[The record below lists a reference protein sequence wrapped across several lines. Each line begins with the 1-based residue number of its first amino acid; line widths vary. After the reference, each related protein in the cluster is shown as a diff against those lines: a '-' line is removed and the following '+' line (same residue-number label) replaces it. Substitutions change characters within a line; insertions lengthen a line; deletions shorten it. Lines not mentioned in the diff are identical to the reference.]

1 MATSKK
7 TTKESPAPLPAAP
20 VQDLAVSEGQA
31 TESPHLSVVI
41 PYCKEYAQGNEL
53 LFALRSWCRN
63 ARFPFRIV
71 VIGDAEDWMD
81 RGNLTLTECP
91 RVSDIP
97 SVDTLHKLWVA
108 VNAPEVTES
117 FIWTNDD
124 IYLMN
129 PVSMPHILLPKVLGT
144 LNPAAYNGHY
154 RAAMERTIEMLTEAG
169 LPLLNYG
176 THTPVMFEKQR
187 LAELLPEDQ
196 TDAKTGILYTSIYF
210 NSRKDIIGHPAKLDW
225 RTDPFLLPVVSKSP
239 DEKLVNEL
247 LRNKVFMNNARSGY
261 SPWLESF
268 LSRRFPEKCPA
279 EL

>member
-1 MATSKK
+1 MTVKEK
-7 TTKESPAPLPAAP
+7 TQKEPAPVASEP
-20 VQDLAVSEGQA
+20 VQAIDDRMTAGSDA
-31 TESPHLSVVI
+31 CISVVI

-53 LFALRSWCRN
+53 LFAIRSWYKN
-63 ARFPFRIV
+63 ARFLFHIF

-81 RGNLTLTECP
+81 GENVTWIDCP

-97 SVDTLHKLWVA
+97 SVDTLHKLHEILTYTA
-108 VNAPEVTES
+108 VTER
-117 FIWTNDD
+117 FVWTNDD

-129 PVSMPHILLPKVLGT
+129 PVSVPHIVLPKVLGT
-144 LNPAAYNGHY
+144 LNPAAYNGNY

-176 THTPVMFEKQR
+176 THTPVMFKKSN
-187 LAELLPEDQ
+187 LKALLPGD
-196 TDAKTGILYTSIYF
+196 DVNAKTGVLFTSLYF
-210 NSRKDIIGHPAKLDW
+210 NSVNTAHPARLDW
-225 RTDPFLLPVVSKSP
+225 RTDPFLLPVVSKAP

-268 LSRRFPEKCPA
+268 LSRRFPEKCVA

>member
-20 VQDLAVSEGQA
+20 VQDLTVSEGKA

-53 LFALRSWCRN
+53 LFAIRSWYKN
-63 ARFPFRIV
+63 ARFPFHIF

-81 RGNLTLTECP
+81 GENVTWIDCP

-108 VNAPEVTES
+108 QNNPEVTER
-117 FIWTNDD
+117 FIWSNDD
-124 IYLMN
+124 IYLVN
-129 PVSMPHILLPKVLGT
+129 PVSYPHIVIPKVLGK

-176 THTPVMFEKQR
+176 THTPVVFKKSNLSM
-187 LAELLPEDQ
+187 LLPADDLQ
-196 TDAKTGILYTSIYF
+196 AKVGVLFTSIYF
-210 NSRKDIIGHPAKLDW
+210 NQVNTAHPVRLDW
-225 RTDPFLLPVVSKSP
+225 RTDPFLLPVVSKAP

-268 LSRRFPEKCPA
+268 LSRRFPEKCVA

>member
-1 MATSKK
+1 MTVKEK
-7 TTKESPAPLPAAP
+7 TQKEPAPVASEP
-20 VQDLAVSEGQA
+20 VQAIEDRMTAGSDA
-31 TESPHLSVVI
+31 CISVVI

-53 LFALRSWCRN
+53 LFAIRSWYKN
-63 ARFPFRIV
+63 ARFPFHIF

-81 RGNLTLTECP
+81 GENVTWIDCP

-97 SVDTLHKLWVA
+97 SVDTLHKLHEILTYTA
-108 VNAPEVTES
+108 VTEH

-129 PVSMPHILLPKVLGT
+129 PVSVPHIVLPKVLGP
-144 LNPAAYNGHY
+144 LNPKGYNGHY

-176 THTPVMFEKQR
+176 THTPVMFKKSN
-187 LAELLPEDQ
+187 LKALLPGD
-196 TDAKTGILYTSIYF
+196 DVNAKAGVLFTSLYF
-210 NSRKDIIGHPAKLDW
+210 NSVNTAHPARLDW
-225 RTDPFLLPVVSKSP
+225 RTDPFLLPVVSKAP

-268 LSRRFPEKCPA
+268 LSRRFPEKCVA

>member
-1 MATSKK
+1 MTVKEK
-7 TTKESPAPLPAAP
+7 TQKEPAPVASEP
-20 VQDLAVSEGQA
+20 VQAIENRMTAGSDACI
-31 TESPHLSVVI
+31 SVVI

-53 LFALRSWCRN
+53 LFAIRSWYKN
-63 ARFPFRIV
+63 ARFPFHIF
-71 VIGDAEDWMD
+71 VIGDYEDWMD
-81 RGNLTLTECP
+81 GENVTWIDCP

-97 SVDTLHKLWVA
+97 SVDTLHKLHEILTYTA
-108 VNAPEVTES
+108 VTEH

-129 PVSMPHILLPKVLGT
+129 PVSVPHIVLPKVLGP
-144 LNPAAYNGHY
+144 LNPKGYNGHY
-154 RAAMERTIEMLTEAG
+154 RAAMEHTIEMLTEAG

-176 THTPVMFEKQR
+176 THTPVMFKKSN
-187 LAELLPEDQ
+187 LKALLPGD
-196 TDAKTGILYTSIYF
+196 DVNAKTGVLFTSLYF
-210 NSRKDIIGHPAKLDW
+210 NSVNTAHPARLDW
-225 RTDPFLLPVVSKSP
+225 RTDPFLLPVVSKAP

-268 LSRRFPEKCPA
+268 LSRRFPDKCPC

>member
-1 MATSKK
+1 MTV
-7 TTKESPAPLPAAP
+7 KEKNQKEPALVASEP
-20 VQDLAVSEGQA
+20 VQAIDDRMTAGSDA
-31 TESPHLSVVI
+31 CISVVI

-53 LFALRSWCRN
+53 LFAIRSWYKN
-63 ARFPFRIV
+63 ACFPFHIF
-71 VIGDAEDWMD
+71 VIGDYEDWMD
-81 RGNLTLTECP
+81 GENVTWIDCP

-97 SVDTLHKLWVA
+97 SVDTLHKLHEILA
-108 VNAPEVTES
+108 YTAVTER

-129 PVSMPHILLPKVLGT
+129 PVSVPHIVLPKVLGT

-176 THTPVMFEKQR
+176 THTPVMFKKSN
-187 LAELLPEDQ
+187 LKALLPGD
-196 TDAKTGILYTSIYF
+196 DVNAKAGVLFTSLYF
-210 NSRKDIIGHPAKLDW
+210 NSVNTAHPVRLDW

-239 DEKLVNEL
+239 NEKLVNEL

-268 LSRRFPEKCPA
+268 LSRRFPEKCVA

>member
-1 MATSKK
+1 MTVKEK
-7 TTKESPAPLPAAP
+7 TQKEPAPVASEP
-20 VQDLAVSEGQA
+20 VQAIEDRMTAGSDA
-31 TESPHLSVVI
+31 CISVVI

-53 LFALRSWCRN
+53 LFAIRSWYQN
-63 ARFPFRIV
+63 ARFPFHIF
-71 VIGDAEDWMD
+71 VIGDYEDWMD
-81 RGNLTLTECP
+81 GENVTWIDCP

-97 SVDTLHKLWVA
+97 SVDTLHKLHEILTYTA
-108 VNAPEVTES
+108 VTEH

-129 PVSMPHILLPKVLGT
+129 PVSVPHIVLPKVLGP
-144 LNPAAYNGHY
+144 LNPKGYNGHY

-176 THTPVMFEKQR
+176 THTPVMFKKSN
-187 LAELLPEDQ
+187 LKALLPD
-196 TDAKTGILYTSIYF
+196 DDVNAKTGVLFTSLYF
-210 NSRKDIIGHPAKLDW
+210 NSVNTAHPARLDW
-225 RTDPFLLPVVSKSP
+225 RTDPFLLPVVSKAP

-268 LSRRFPEKCPA
+268 LSRRFPDKCPC

>member
-1 MATSKK
+1 MTVKEK
-7 TTKESPAPLPAAP
+7 TQKEPAPVASEP
-20 VQDLAVSEGQA
+20 VQAIEDRMTAGSDA
-31 TESPHLSVVI
+31 CISVVI

-53 LFALRSWCRN
+53 LFAIRSWYKN
-63 ARFPFRIV
+63 SRFPFHIF

-81 RGNLTLTECP
+81 GENVTWIDCP

-97 SVDTLHKLWVA
+97 SVDTLHKLHEILTYTA
-108 VNAPEVTES
+108 VTER
-117 FIWTNDD
+117 FVWTNDD

-129 PVSMPHILLPKVLGT
+129 PVSVPHIVLPKVLGP
-144 LNPAAYNGHY
+144 LNPKGYNGHY

-176 THTPVMFEKQR
+176 THTPVMFKKSN
-187 LAELLPEDQ
+187 LKALLPGD
-196 TDAKTGILYTSIYF
+196 DVNAKAGVLFTSLYF
-210 NSRKDIIGHPAKLDW
+210 NSVNTAHPARLDW
-225 RTDPFLLPVVSKSP
+225 RTDPFLLPVVSKAP

-268 LSRRFPEKCPA
+268 LSRRFPDKCPC

>member
-1 MATSKK
+1 MTTKKK
-7 TTKESPAPLPAAP
+7 TVEKPVPVSADP
-20 VQDLAVSEGQA
+20 VQALQETTGGAIS
-31 TESPHLSVVI
+31 LSVLI

-53 LFALRSWCRN
+53 LFALRSWYRY

-81 RGNLTLTECP
+81 GENLTFIECP

-97 SVDTLHKLWVA
+97 SVDTLHKLRVA
-108 VNAPEVTES
+108 LDSAEVTER

-129 PVSMPHILLPKVLGT
+129 PVSLAHIELPKVLGP
-144 LNPAAYNGHY
+144 LNPDAYNGHY
-154 RAAMERTIEMLTEAG
+154 RAAMQRTIEMLTEAG

-176 THTPVMFEKQR
+176 THTPVVFKKSN
-187 LAELLPEDQ
+187 LSVLLPADEVN
-196 TDAKTGILYTSIYF
+196 AKTGVLFTSLYF
-210 NSRKDIIGHPAKLDW
+210 NSVNTAHPARLDW
-225 RTDPFLLPVVSKSP
+225 KTDPFLLPVVSKSP
-239 DEKLVNEL
+239 NEKYVDEL

-268 LSRRFPEKCPA
+268 LSRRFPDKCPC

>member
-1 MATSKK
+1 MTVKEK
-7 TTKESPAPLPAAP
+7 TQKEPAPVASEP
-20 VQDLAVSEGQA
+20 VQAIDDRMTAGSDA
-31 TESPHLSVVI
+31 CISVVI

-53 LFALRSWCRN
+53 LFAIRSWYKN
-63 ARFPFRIV
+63 ARFPFHIF

-81 RGNLTLTECP
+81 GENVTWIDCP

-97 SVDTLHKLWVA
+97 SVDTLHKLHEILTYTA
-108 VNAPEVTES
+108 VSER

-129 PVSMPHILLPKVLGT
+129 PVSVPHIVLPKVLGT

-176 THTPVMFEKQR
+176 THTPVMFKKSN
-187 LAELLPEDQ
+187 LKALLPGD
-196 TDAKTGILYTSIYF
+196 DVNAKTGVLFTSLYF
-210 NSRKDIIGHPAKLDW
+210 NSVNTAHPARLDW
-225 RTDPFLLPVVSKSP
+225 RTDPFLLPVVSKAP

-268 LSRRFPEKCPA
+268 LSRRFPEKCVA

>member
-1 MATSKK
+1 MTVKKK
-7 TTKESPAPLPAAP
+7 TQKEPAPVASEP
-20 VQDLAVSEGQA
+20 VQAIEDRMTAGSDA
-31 TESPHLSVVI
+31 CISVVI

-53 LFALRSWCRN
+53 LFAIRSWYKN
-63 ARFPFRIV
+63 ARFPFHIF

-81 RGNLTLTECP
+81 GENVTWIDCP

-97 SVDTLHKLWVA
+97 SVDTLHKLHEILTYTA
-108 VNAPEVTES
+108 VTER

-129 PVSMPHILLPKVLGT
+129 PVSVPHIVLPKVLGT

-154 RAAMERTIEMLTEAG
+154 RAAMERTIEVLTEAG

-176 THTPVMFEKQR
+176 THTPVMFKKSN
-187 LAELLPEDQ
+187 LKALLPGD
-196 TDAKTGILYTSIYF
+196 DVNAKTGVLFTTLYF
-210 NSRKDIIGHPAKLDW
+210 NSVNTAHPARLDW
-225 RTDPFLLPVVSKSP
+225 RTDPFLLPVVSKAP

-268 LSRRFPEKCPA
+268 LSRRFPDKCPC

>member
-1 MATSKK
+1 MTVKEK
-7 TTKESPAPLPAAP
+7 TQKEPAPVASEP
-20 VQDLAVSEGQA
+20 VQAIDDRMTAGSDA
-31 TESPHLSVVI
+31 CISVVI

-53 LFALRSWCRN
+53 LFAIRSWYKN
-63 ARFPFRIV
+63 ARFPFHIF
-71 VIGDAEDWMD
+71 VIGDYEDWMD
-81 RGNLTLTECP
+81 GENVTWIDCP

-97 SVDTLHKLWVA
+97 SVDTLHKLHEILTYTA
-108 VNAPEVTES
+108 VTER

-129 PVSMPHILLPKVLGT
+129 PVSVPHIVLPKVLGT

-176 THTPVMFEKQR
+176 THTPVMFKKSN
-187 LAELLPEDQ
+187 LKALLPGD
-196 TDAKTGILYTSIYF
+196 DVNAKTGVLFTSLYF
-210 NSRKDIIGHPAKLDW
+210 NSVNTAHPARLDW
-225 RTDPFLLPVVSKSP
+225 RTDPFLLPVVSKAP

-268 LSRRFPEKCPA
+268 LSRRFPEKCVA

>member
-1 MATSKK
+1 MTVKEK
-7 TTKESPAPLPAAP
+7 TQKEPAPVASEP
-20 VQDLAVSEGQA
+20 VQAIEDRMTAGSDA
-31 TESPHLSVVI
+31 CISVVI

-53 LFALRSWCRN
+53 LFAIRSWFKN
-63 ARFPFRIV
+63 ARFPFHIF
-71 VIGDAEDWMD
+71 VIGDYEDWMD
-81 RGNLTLTECP
+81 GENVTWIDCP

-97 SVDTLHKLWVA
+97 SVDTLHKLHEILTYTA
-108 VNAPEVTES
+108 VTEH

-129 PVSMPHILLPKVLGT
+129 PVSVPHIVLPKVLGP
-144 LNPAAYNGHY
+144 LNPKGYNGHY
-154 RAAMERTIEMLTEAG
+154 RAAMEHTIEMLTEAG

-176 THTPVMFEKQR
+176 THTPVMFKKSN
-187 LAELLPEDQ
+187 LKALLPGD
-196 TDAKTGILYTSIYF
+196 DVNAKTGVLFTSLYF
-210 NSRKDIIGHPAKLDW
+210 NSVNTAHPARLDW
-225 RTDPFLLPVVSKSP
+225 RTDPFLLPVVSKAP

-268 LSRRFPEKCPA
+268 LSRRFPEKCVA

>member
-20 VQDLAVSEGQA
+20 VQDLTVSEGKA

-53 LFALRSWCRN
+53 LFAIRSWYKN
-63 ARFPFRIV
+63 ARFPFHIF

-81 RGNLTLTECP
+81 GENVTWIDCP

-97 SVDTLHKLWVA
+97 SVDTLHKLHEILTYTA
-108 VNAPEVTES
+108 VTER

-129 PVSMPHILLPKVLGT
+129 PVSVPHIVLPKVLGT
-144 LNPAAYNGHY
+144 LNPAAYNGNY

-176 THTPVMFEKQR
+176 THTPVMFKKSN
-187 LAELLPEDQ
+187 LKALLPAD
-196 TDAKTGILYTSIYF
+196 DVNAKTGVLFTSLYF
-210 NSRKDIIGHPAKLDW
+210 NSVNTAHPARLDW
-225 RTDPFLLPVVSKSP
+225 RTDPFLLPVVSKAP

-247 LRNKVFMNNARSGY
+247 LRTKVFMNNARSGY

-268 LSRRFPEKCPA
+268 LSRRFPEKCVA

>member
-1 MATSKK
+1 MTVKEK
-7 TTKESPAPLPAAP
+7 TQKEPAPVASEP
-20 VQDLAVSEGQA
+20 VQAIDDRMTAGSDA
-31 TESPHLSVVI
+31 CISVVI

-53 LFALRSWCRN
+53 LFAIRSWYKN
-63 ARFPFRIV
+63 ARFPFHIF
-71 VIGDAEDWMD
+71 VIGDYEDWMD
-81 RGNLTLTECP
+81 GENVTWIDCP

-97 SVDTLHKLWVA
+97 SVDTLHKLHEILTYTA
-108 VNAPEVTES
+108 VTEH

-129 PVSMPHILLPKVLGT
+129 PVSVPHIVLPKVLGP
-144 LNPAAYNGHY
+144 LNPKGYNGHY
-154 RAAMERTIEMLTEAG
+154 RAAMEHTIEMLTEAG

-176 THTPVMFEKQR
+176 THTPVMFKKSN
-187 LAELLPEDQ
+187 LKALLPGD
-196 TDAKTGILYTSIYF
+196 DVNAKTGVLFTSLYF
-210 NSRKDIIGHPAKLDW
+210 NSVNTAHPARLDW
-225 RTDPFLLPVVSKSP
+225 RTDPFLLPVVSKAP

-268 LSRRFPEKCPA
+268 LSRRFPDKCPC

>member
-1 MATSKK
+1 MTVKEK
-7 TTKESPAPLPAAP
+7 TQKEPAPVASEP
-20 VQDLAVSEGQA
+20 VQAIEDRMTAGSDA
-31 TESPHLSVVI
+31 CISVVI

-53 LFALRSWCRN
+53 LFAIRSWYKN
-63 ARFPFRIV
+63 ARFPFHIF

-81 RGNLTLTECP
+81 GENVTWIDCP

-97 SVDTLHKLWVA
+97 SVDTLHKLHEILTYTA
-108 VNAPEVTES
+108 VTEH
-117 FIWTNDD
+117 FVWTNDD

-129 PVSMPHILLPKVLGT
+129 PVSVPHIVLPKVLGT
-144 LNPAAYNGHY
+144 LNPAAYNGNY

-176 THTPVMFEKQR
+176 THTPVMFKKSN
-187 LAELLPEDQ
+187 LKALLPGD
-196 TDAKTGILYTSIYF
+196 DVNAKTGVLFTTLYF
-210 NSRKDIIGHPAKLDW
+210 NSVNTAHPARLDW
-225 RTDPFLLPVVSKSP
+225 RTDPFLLPVVSKAP

-268 LSRRFPEKCPA
+268 LSRRFPDKCPC

>member
-1 MATSKK
+1 MTVKEK
-7 TTKESPAPLPAAP
+7 TQKEPAPVASEP
-20 VQDLAVSEGQA
+20 VQAIEDRMTAGSDA
-31 TESPHLSVVI
+31 CISVVI

-53 LFALRSWCRN
+53 LFAIRSWYKN
-63 ARFPFRIV
+63 ARFPFHIF
-71 VIGDAEDWMD
+71 VIGDYEDWMD
-81 RGNLTLTECP
+81 GENVTWIDCP

-97 SVDTLHKLWVA
+97 SVDTLHKLHEILTYTA
-108 VNAPEVTES
+108 VTEH

-129 PVSMPHILLPKVLGT
+129 PVSVPHIVLPKVLGP
-144 LNPAAYNGHY
+144 LNPKGYNGHY

-176 THTPVMFEKQR
+176 THTPVMFKKSN
-187 LAELLPEDQ
+187 LKALLPD
-196 TDAKTGILYTSIYF
+196 DDVNAKTGVLFTSLYF
-210 NSRKDIIGHPAKLDW
+210 NSVNTAHPARLDW
-225 RTDPFLLPVVSKSP
+225 RTDPFLLPVVSKAP

-268 LSRRFPEKCPA
+268 LSRRFPDKCPC

>member
-1 MATSKK
+1 MTTKKK
-7 TTKESPAPLPAAP
+7 TVEEPVPVSAEP
-20 VQDLAVSEGQA
+20 VQAMEPTAGSA
-31 TESPHLSVVI
+31 CLSVVI

-53 LFALRSWCRN
+53 LFAIRSWYKN
-63 ARFPFRIV
+63 ARFPFHIF

-81 RGNLTLTECP
+81 GENVTWIDCP

-97 SVDTLHKLWVA
+97 SVDTLHKLHEILTYA
-108 VNAPEVTES
+108 AVTER

-129 PVSMPHILLPKVLGT
+129 PVSVPHIVLPKVLGT
-144 LNPAAYNGHY
+144 LNPAAYNGNY

-176 THTPVMFEKQR
+176 THTPVMFKKSN
-187 LAELLPEDQ
+187 LKALLPGD
-196 TDAKTGILYTSIYF
+196 DVNAKAGVLFTSLYF
-210 NSRKDIIGHPAKLDW
+210 NSVNTAHPARLDW

-239 DEKLVNEL
+239 NEKLVNEL

-268 LSRRFPEKCPA
+268 LSRRFPEKCVA

>member
-1 MATSKK
+1 MTVKEK
-7 TTKESPAPLPAAP
+7 TQKEPAPVASEP
-20 VQDLAVSEGQA
+20 VQAIDDRMTAGSDA
-31 TESPHLSVVI
+31 CISVVI

-53 LFALRSWCRN
+53 LFAIRSWYKN
-63 ARFPFRIV
+63 ARFPFHIF

-81 RGNLTLTECP
+81 GENVTWIDCP

-97 SVDTLHKLWVA
+97 SVDTLHKLHEILTYTA
-108 VNAPEVTES
+108 VTER

-129 PVSMPHILLPKVLGT
+129 PVSVPHIVLPKVLGP
-144 LNPAAYNGHY
+144 LNPKGYNGHY

-176 THTPVMFEKQR
+176 THTPVMFKKSN
-187 LAELLPEDQ
+187 LKALLPGD
-196 TDAKTGILYTSIYF
+196 DVNAKAGVLFTSLYF
-210 NSRKDIIGHPAKLDW
+210 NSVNTAHPARLDW
-225 RTDPFLLPVVSKSP
+225 RTDPFLLPVVSKAP
-239 DEKLVNEL
+239 DEKVVDRM

-268 LSRRFPEKCPA
+268 LSRRFPEKCVA

>member
-1 MATSKK
+1 MTV
-7 TTKESPAPLPAAP
+7 KEKNQKEPALVASEP
-20 VQDLAVSEGQA
+20 VQAIDDRMTAGSDA
-31 TESPHLSVVI
+31 CISVVI

-53 LFALRSWCRN
+53 LFAIRSWYKN
-63 ARFPFRIV
+63 ARFPFHIF
-71 VIGDAEDWMD
+71 VIGDYEDWMD
-81 RGNLTLTECP
+81 GENVTWIDCP

-97 SVDTLHKLWVA
+97 SVDTLHKLHEILTYTA
-108 VNAPEVTES
+108 VTEH
-117 FIWTNDD
+117 FVWTNDD

-129 PVSMPHILLPKVLGT
+129 PVSVPHIVLPKVLGP
-144 LNPAAYNGHY
+144 LNPKGYNGHY

-176 THTPVMFEKQR
+176 THTPVMFKKSN
-187 LAELLPEDQ
+187 LKALLPGD
-196 TDAKTGILYTSIYF
+196 DVNAKTGVLFTSLYF
-210 NSRKDIIGHPAKLDW
+210 NSVNTAHPARLDW

-239 DEKLVNEL
+239 NEKLVNEL

-268 LSRRFPEKCPA
+268 LSRRFPDKCPC

>member
-1 MATSKK
+1 MTVKEK
-7 TTKESPAPLPAAP
+7 TQKEPAPVASEP
-20 VQDLAVSEGQA
+20 VQAIEDRMTAGSDA
-31 TESPHLSVVI
+31 CISVVI

-53 LFALRSWCRN
+53 LFAIRSWYKN
-63 ARFPFRIV
+63 ARFPFHIF
-71 VIGDAEDWMD
+71 VIGDYEDWMD
-81 RGNLTLTECP
+81 GENVTWIDCP

-97 SVDTLHKLWVA
+97 SVDTLHKLHEILTYTA
-108 VNAPEVTES
+108 VTEH

-129 PVSMPHILLPKVLGT
+129 PVSVPHIVLPKVLGP
-144 LNPAAYNGHY
+144 LNPKGYNGHY
-154 RAAMERTIEMLTEAG
+154 RAAMEHTIEMLTEAG

-176 THTPVMFEKQR
+176 THTPVMFKKSN
-187 LAELLPEDQ
+187 LKALLPD
-196 TDAKTGILYTSIYF
+196 DDVNAKTGVLFTSLYF
-210 NSRKDIIGHPAKLDW
+210 NSVNTAHPARLDW
-225 RTDPFLLPVVSKSP
+225 RTDPFLLPVVSKAP

-268 LSRRFPEKCPA
+268 LSRRFPDKCPC